1 MSSIS
6 KLISKA
12 PRTLLKLREM
22 TPVQR
27 ILAKTL
33 IGSRYN
39 KKYIAARLAAD
50 KDLDFDRDCGDVIY
64 EACSLDSSDVPKS
77 KKTEFAKAFGDSL
90 VVDTEGITIETDR
103 IWDASNKRVDGVM
116 IYEHD
121 SELCVAKTFV
131 PEADDEP
138 VDTAGGDDEMVAVPF
153 SCGKGV
159 TMHAWVAKKVA
170 GDMMGH

>member
-12 PRTLLKLREM
+12 PCTPLKLREM

-33 IGSRYN
+33 IGNRYN
-39 KKYIAARLAAD
+39 KKYIEARLAAD
-50 KDLDFDRDCGDVIY
+50 KDLDFDRDCGDLLY
-64 EACSLDSSDVPKS
+64 ETCSLDSSDVPKS
-77 KKTEFAKAFGDSL
+77 KRTEFAKAFGDSL
-90 VVDTEGITIETDR
+90 VVDTEGITIDTDR
-103 IWDASNKRVDGVM
+103 TWDANNKRVNGVT
-116 IYEHD
+116 IREHD
-121 SELCVAKTFV
+121 GELCVARTFV

-138 VDTAGGDDEMVAVPF
+138 DDTVGVDDEMVAVPYA
-153 SCGKGV
+153 CGKGV
-159 TMHAWVAKKVA
+159 TMHAWVAKRIA